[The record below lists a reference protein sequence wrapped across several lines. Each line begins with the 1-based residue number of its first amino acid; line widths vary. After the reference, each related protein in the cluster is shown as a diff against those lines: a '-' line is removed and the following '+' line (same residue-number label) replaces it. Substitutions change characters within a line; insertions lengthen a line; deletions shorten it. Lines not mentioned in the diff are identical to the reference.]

1 MLDLGVR
8 HRLAVLDPAT
18 GDAIGHIPAG
28 GAPEAHDAVR
38 AARAAHPAWARTE
51 PGARGSLLKA
61 AARRLREC
69 ARELAE
75 LQTREAGTPLA
86 GSLGGV
92 EAGIAALE
100 GYAALGPL
108 ERGRPPRGDL
118 VLREPRGIVA
128 ILMPWSDPLATTF
141 GPLAAALVAGNAV
154 VLKPSP
160 KAPLA
165 AERVAELLDLGD
177 ILQVLHGDERAT
189 RPLATH
195 HGIDLVIRP
204 GEEAAGSHLAVIDAG
219 VDPEA
224 AAEEVAAS
232 AFAGAGQGCASLER
246 VNVDRSLADAFLDA
260 LVAHAGALRIGP
272 GLDVATD
279 LGPLIDDDHRIWVH
293 RQVQDAVYGGARLLA
308 GGEPLPGRGFFYPPT
323 VLVDAPDDA
332 LVTCGETRGP
342 VVSVR
347 VTRSFDEALHTPGRV
362 GLASVLTPSHQH
374 AKQAW
379 STLPART
386 VSVNAIFAA
395 PPPGAEPELLDAVTR
410 TKVVHLN

>member
-1 MLDLGVR
+1 
-8 HRLAVLDPAT
+8 
-18 GDAIGHIPAG
+18 
-28 GAPEAHDAVR
+28 
-38 AARAAHPAWARTE
+38 
-51 PGARGSLLKA
+51 
-61 AARRLREC
+61 
-69 ARELAE
+69 
-75 LQTREAGTPLA
+75 
-86 GSLGGV
+86 
-92 EAGIAALE
+92 
-100 GYAALGPL
+100 
-108 ERGRPPRGDL
+108 
-118 VLREPRGIVA
+118 
-128 ILMPWSDPLATTF
+128 
-141 GPLAAALVAGNAV
+141 
-154 VLKPSP
+154 
-160 KAPLA
+160 
-165 AERVAELLDLGD
+165 
-177 ILQVLHGDERAT
+177 
-189 RPLATH
+189 
-195 HGIDLVIRP
+195 VIRP